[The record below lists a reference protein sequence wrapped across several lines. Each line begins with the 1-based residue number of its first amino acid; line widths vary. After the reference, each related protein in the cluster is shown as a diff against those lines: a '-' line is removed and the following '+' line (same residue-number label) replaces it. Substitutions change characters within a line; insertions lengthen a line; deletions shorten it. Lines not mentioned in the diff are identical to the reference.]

1 VPLGKRTVPAARR
14 RPVNFIFDESSDEG
28 GDEGV
33 RGSATRGPVAE
44 VSGSESEGG
53 EDRGKDIPPSS
64 DEEDE
69 EDNEGSRSGRGGK
82 VRELERADPHEPVV
96 VKDEAKKAGPS
107 QRKGVFLRLPNFDAH
122 GIYLT

>member
-107 QRKGVFLRLPNFDAH
+107 QRRGVFLRLPNLMPMVF
-122 GIYLT
+122 I